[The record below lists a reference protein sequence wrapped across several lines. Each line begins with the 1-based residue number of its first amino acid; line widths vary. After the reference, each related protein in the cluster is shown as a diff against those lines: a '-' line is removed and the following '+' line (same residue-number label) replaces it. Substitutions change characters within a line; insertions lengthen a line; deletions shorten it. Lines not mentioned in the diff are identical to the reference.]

1 VLEIFGKDGFRE
13 EVLVGDNESN
23 AIGGP
28 LDADVV
34 LDFLK

>member
-1 VLEIFGKDGFRE
+1 MLEIFGEDGFRE
-13 EVLVGDNESN
+13 EVFVGDNESN